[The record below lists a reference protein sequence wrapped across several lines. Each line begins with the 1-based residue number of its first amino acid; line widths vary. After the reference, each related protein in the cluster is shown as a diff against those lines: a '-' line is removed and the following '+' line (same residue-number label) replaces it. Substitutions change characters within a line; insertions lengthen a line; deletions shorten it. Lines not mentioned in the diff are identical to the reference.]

1 MKTLIDDIRSK
12 YVGTAEEHEL
22 LASLAKNQREALAR
36 INDQHEEAMSIIRER
51 ASKANDA
58 AMRLVG
64 ACPLDT
70 EVYNWLNSPN
80 KYSREAVAIAMLGR
94 GLTSEKLKELLK
106 EVEAEETRRL
116 GE

>member
-12 YVGTAEEHEL
+12 YVGTADEHEL
-22 LASLAKNQREALAR
+22 LATLATNQREALGR

-58 AMRLVG
+58 AERLVG
-64 ACPLDT
+64 AYPLDT
-70 EVYNWLNSPN
+70 QVYDWLNFPN
-80 KYSREAVAIAMLGR
+80 EYSLEAVAAAMLGR
-94 GLTSEKLKELLK
+94 GLTSEKLKEVLK

-116 GE
+116 E

>member
-12 YVGTAEEHEL
+12 YVGTADEHEL
-22 LASLAKNQREALAR
+22 LASLATNQREALAR

-51 ASKANDA
+51 ASKVNDA
-58 AMRLVG
+58 AERLVG

-70 EVYNWLNSPN
+70 QVYDWLNFPN
-80 KYSREAVAIAMLGR
+80 EYSLETVAAAMLGR
-94 GLTSEKLKELLK
+94 GLTSEKLKQVLK

-116 GE
+116 EE

>member
-12 YVGTAEEHEL
+12 YVGTADEHEL
-22 LASLAKNQREALAR
+22 LASLAKNQCEALGR

-51 ASKANDA
+51 ASKVNDA
-58 AMRLVG
+58 AERLVG

-70 EVYNWLNSPN
+70 QVYNWLNFPN
-80 KYSREAVAIAMLGR
+80 ECSREVVAVAMLGR
-94 GLTSEKLKELLK
+94 GLTSEKLKQVLK

-116 GE
+116 E